1 MHLSPPLSTSYN
13 TTHTEASLRVPA
25 LVGALLL
32 IVLAL
37 VPRLLAPGDFWT
49 ADEAKHWSVRVDT
62 FLPAVQEGNYAA
74 TNLVGHPGVTTMWL
88 GSLGVL
94 LHQGLANLGVVP
106 ADDPALYRM
115 FLRVPI
121 AIVTSLCIGGGY
133 LLLRRLIGNRIALM
147 TALLWIGDPF
157 LVAHSKV
164 LHVDALLT
172 SFLLIS
178 MLAAMAAVR
187 LDDFAHAGEHLAE
200 HAAFPRIRWGMLALS
215 AITGGL
221 ALLTKSPSMI
231 LFPMIPLIALV
242 GIFATARPLSALL
255 QPRRAVASLPRPS
268 DSSPR
273 RLVASS
279 PYRTNTSL
287 FGILL
292 LLLLVWGCIAAGTWI
307 GLWPAA
313 WLDPI
318 GSMMTVINE
327 IFRNGA
333 EPHGWGNFFMGRVVG
348 DPGPLF
354 YPVAIDLRLNP
365 ASMIGLF
372 AAAGAAIVF
381 LATRRNQSRCTPLIQ
396 SPAFVLLVLF
406 ALVFTAIMTILA
418 KKFDRYVLPVFPI
431 LDMVAAYGLLWLF
444 DELTSHSGK
453 STIERTGAK
462 TQSLH
467 TEPDNTSVARTSTR
481 KTKYP
486 VQTAPQAQHIRNAY
500 DNRSATF
507 HTTTNG
513 YKAAYRETEQEHEPT
528 AAPDTPAQQ
537 PSRRA
542 WLMPVLWA
550 LVVGFLA
557 LNLAWFHPYELAYYN
572 QFLGGGEVAENAMYV
587 GWGEGLEKA
596 AAYINKQHNGCELGI
611 ASWYELV
618 ILPYSCTPVLHQ
630 GYITVPG
637 HVHYAVLYVNQVQ
650 RQIRMNE
657 IAPYIRDHGSLVHT
671 VKIHGIDYAYV
682 YQLQQPRTYT
692 TTADFGSAIRLTGY
706 DVDTT
711 SIRAAGVMTLTLQ
724 WLVRE
729 EMDKDYMLFVHVF
742 DNEGNQVGHADIPP
756 GGLLPTTTWGHG
768 HFIDWMHRIPV
779 DPATQGDT
787 LWIALGMY
795 DPADFARLPLNGP
808 PPPAGA
814 PNDGANALVLDKVR
828 IRSQQE
834 QTTSEQRTNHR

>member
-1 MHLSPPLSTSYN
+1 MHLSPPLSTNYN
-13 TTHTEASLRVPA
+13 ATHTETSLRVPA
-25 LVGALLL
+25 IVVALLL

-94 LHQGLANLGVVP
+94 LHQGLAHLGVVP

-147 TALLWIGDPF
+147 TAILWIGDPF

-178 MLAAMAAVR
+178 ILAAMVAVR
-187 LDDFAHAGEHLAE
+187 LDDFAHASDQSTERTEL
-200 HAAFPRIRWGMLALS
+200 PRIRWGMLALS

-231 LFPMIPLIALV
+231 LFSMIPLIALV
-242 GIFATARPLSALL
+242 GIFATSRPLAALL
-255 QPRRAVASLPRPS
+255 PHHRT
-268 DSSPR
+268 D
-273 RLVASS
+273 ASS

-292 LLLLVWGCIAAGTWI
+292 LVLLVWGSVAAITWV

-313 WLDPI
+313 WLDPV
-318 GSMMTVINE
+318 GSLMTVINE

-333 EPHGWGNFFMGRVVG
+333 EPHGWGNFFMGQVVG

-372 AAAGAAIVF
+372 AAAGSAIVF
-381 LATRRNQSRCTPLIQ
+381 FATRRNQPRHIPRIQ

-418 KKFDRYVLPVFPI
+418 KKFDRYVLPVFPM

-444 DELTSHSGK
+444 DELTSHSET
-453 STIERTGAK
+453 STIAHKGEK
-462 TQSLH
+462 TH
-467 TEPDNTSVARTSTR
+467 NPDTEPGDDADNAPASGISTR
-481 KTKYP
+481 RVTRTTQDEQP
-486 VQTAPQAQHIRNAY
+486 VQHTRNAY
-500 DNRSATF
+500 DDRSANF
-507 HTTTNG
+507 QTTTNG
-513 YKAAYRETEQEHEPT
+513 YKAAYGETEQEHEPS
-528 AAPDTPAQQ
+528 AAPDIPAQR

-542 WLMPVLWA
+542 WRMPVLWG
-550 LVVGFLA
+550 LVVSFLA

-572 QFLGGGEVAENAMYV
+572 QFLGGGEVAQNAMYV

-596 AAYINKQHNGCELGI
+596 AAYINEQYNGCELGI

-657 IAPYIRDHGSLVHT
+657 IAPYIRDHGSLAHT
-671 VKIHGIDYAYV
+671 VKIHGIEYAWV

-711 SIRAAGVMTLTLQ
+711 SIRSAGVMTLTLQ

-729 EMDKDYMLFVHVF
+729 EIDKDYMLFVHVF
-742 DNEGNQVGHADIPP
+742 DSAGNQVGQADIPP
-756 GGLLPTTTWGHG
+756 GGLLPTTTWERG
-768 HFIDWMHRIPV
+768 HFIDWMHRVPV
-779 DPATQGDT
+779 DPTMQGDM
-787 LWIALGMY
+787 LWIALGIY
-795 DPADFARLPLNGP
+795 NPADFARLPLNSP

-814 PNDGANALVLDKVR
+814 PDDGANALVLDKIR
-828 IRSQQE
+828 ILSQQE
-834 QTTSEQRTNHR
+834 